1 MAKAKSIIN
10 LLDHLKIDKFYVV
23 CHFKCTVTQKVVV
36 STVPFEPYNGKIEI
50 TAKDMLLHPIKSYHR
65 YYHTPIM
72 IYGNDCQETVVLKA
86 FEKIAE
92 YFIWDNEEQQYI
104 YN

>member
-1 MAKAKSIIN
+1 MSKAKSIIS
-10 LLDHLKIDKFYVV
+10 LLDHVKIDKFYVV
-23 CHFKCTVTQKVVV
+23 CHFKCNITQKVVV
-36 STVPFEPYNGKIEI
+36 STVPFEPYSGKIEI

-72 IYGNDCQETVVLKA
+72 IYGNNCQDTVVLKA

-92 YFIWDNEEQQYI
+92 YFKWDDEKEIYI